1 MLKRFAVCGVSN
13 RAIGMFIRPM
23 VQTFADSC
31 QLVGLLDSDQRRFD
45 VCKSKVPGIAVVP
58 EFRDDQFGQM
68 LVKAKPDT
76 IIVTSRDD
84 THVDYIVQALEHNL
98 DVITEK
104 PMATTAKDCQ
114 RIIEAEAKSLGKVTV
129 TFNYRY
135 SLSYENQ
142 GADFRK

>member
-76 IIVTSRDD
+76 IIVTSR
-84 THVDYIVQALEHNL
+84 TIRMS
-98 DVITEK
+98 IISFK
-104 PMATTAKDCQ
+104 RWSTTSM
-114 RIIEAEAKSLGKVTV
+114 SLQKNRWLRLLKTV
-129 TFNYRY
+129 KE
-135 SLSYENQ
+135 S
-142 GADFRK
+142 